1 MRGIILFDEP
11 LARHTTFEVGGPAE
25 VFTVPQD
32 IEELK
37 KLLDIA
43 RKAGVPVTVLGTGA
57 NVLAADR
64 GIEGITL
71 HLGGFSG
78 CAAEGN
84 LLTAGAG
91 LPVHDAAVRA
101 ADCGLSGLEFFYSM
115 PGTVGGAVY
124 MNARCYGSSAADLLK
139 SVKVLSPD
147 MSVVLKTIS
156 QEEFDYKVS
165 PFQTSGELLL
175 EAEFELIP
183 GDPDEIRKRMRF
195 YEKDRAAKGHF
206 DMPSAGSVF
215 KNNRSFGRPSGAI
228 IDSLGLKGHRVGGA
242 MISPKHANII
252 VNTGDATAADIRT
265 LIEDVKDRVYSY
277 YGYKLS
283 EEVIYIGEWDEYDN

>member
-1 MRGIILFDEP
+1 MRGIIRFDEP

-37 KLLDIA
+37 KLLDLA
-43 RKAGVPVTVLGTGA
+43 RNAGVPVTVLGTGA

-64 GIEGITL
+64 GVEGITL

-91 LPVHDAAVRA
+91 LPVHDAAVGA

-139 SVKVLSPD
+139 SVKVLTPD
-147 MSVVLKTIS
+147 MSVVFKTIS

-183 GDPDEIRKRMRF
+183 GKPDEIRERMRS

-206 DMPSAGSVF
+206 DMPSAGSIF

-242 MISPKHANII
+242 MISPRHANII
-252 VNTGDATAADIRT
+252 VNTGNATAADIRT
-265 LIEDVKDRVYSY
+265 LIEDVKDRVYNY

>member
-64 GIEGITL
+64 GVEGITL

-78 CAAEGN
+78 CAVEGN

-91 LPVHDAAVRA
+91 LPVHDAAV
-101 ADCGLSGLEFFYSM
+101 
-115 PGTVGGAVY
+115 
-124 MNARCYGSSAADLLK
+124 
-139 SVKVLSPD
+139 
-147 MSVVLKTIS
+147 
-156 QEEFDYKVS
+156 
-165 PFQTSGELLL
+165 
-175 EAEFELIP
+175 
-183 GDPDEIRKRMRF
+183 
-195 YEKDRAAKGHF
+195 
-206 DMPSAGSVF
+206 
-215 KNNRSFGRPSGAI
+215 
-228 IDSLGLKGHRVGGA
+228 
-242 MISPKHANII
+242 
-252 VNTGDATAADIRT
+252 
-265 LIEDVKDRVYSY
+265 
-277 YGYKLS
+277 
-283 EEVIYIGEWDEYDN
+283 